1 MKRNNSKRNK
11 SKKNNSKKNNK
22 TGSGVLFDIFKV
34 SAVSSAGFMLGIIPQ
49 MIIGA
54 LLLFLGI
61 YLITENNNKNY
72 TENNNE
78 NNNENNHGLEFYL
91 GIILI
96 IFGSILS
103 LNLFLGVDI
112 VTDALSQ

>member
-11 SKKNNSKKNNK
+11 SKRNNSKKNNK

-78 NNNENNHGLEFYL
+78 NNHGLEFYL